1 VKRARRYDR
10 IIATVLLA
18 LVGNVALAARGNDP
32 RLEERDRVRLAEAFR
47 LRDAVA
53 ERLWPGWS
61 GTAFAVLL
69 VTPEREF
76 LVRHPR
82 PSDGFTRGGSDEQ
95 LGSEVWFRPRQF
107 AMNLLATF
115 PAVGGVP
122 TVVVGQ
128 AENTGAPGST
138 RWVLTLLHEH
148 FHQLQDSQPGI
159 YGEIARLDL
168 ARGDETGMWM
178 LNFPFPYGSP
188 AVQQAYARAARALA
202 AALAAQT
209 EELPARVA
217 EYLRERA
224 RLGETMGE
232 ENYRYFSFQ
241 LWKEG
246 VARYTEYR
254 IARLT
259 ADNYQPTAAFRGLG
273 DFREFAEVAAAF
285 ERRIRT
291 DLETA
296 DLAGQQRIAFYSYGA
311 AEALLLDRLRPE
323 WRLEYFAKKFFLES
337 YYPE

>member
-1 VKRARRYDR
+1 MKSASQYRR
-10 IIATVLLA
+10 IFATLA
-18 LVGNVALAARGNDP
+18 LTFIGAGAFAVRTDEP
-32 RLEERDRVRLAEAFR
+32 RLPERDRVRLAEAFR
-47 LRDAVA
+47 LRDALA
-53 ERLWPGWS
+53 GQLWPGWS
-61 GTAFAVLL
+61 ATPFSVLL

-82 PSDGFTRGGSDEQ
+82 PSDDFTRAGSDEQ
-95 LGSEVWFRPRQF
+95 LGGEIWHRPRQF
-107 AMNLLATF
+107 ATNLLATL
-115 PAVGGVP
+115 PAVGGLP

-159 YGEIARLDL
+159 YEEIAWLDL

-188 AVQQAYARAARALA
+188 VVQQRYARAARALA
-202 AALAAQT
+202 AALAAPA
-209 EELPARVA
+209 EELPARLA
-217 EYLRERA
+217 EYRRERERFRA
-224 RLGETMGE
+224 AVDDAD
-232 ENYRYFSFQ
+232 YRYFSFQ

-254 IARLT
+254 IARL
-259 ADNYQPTAAFRGLG
+259 AAESYQPTAAFRALG

-285 ERRIRT
+285 ERRIRA

-296 DLAGQQRIAFYSYGA
+296 DLDGQKRIAFYTYGA
-311 AEALLLDRLRPE
+311 AEALLLDRVRPD
-323 WRLEYFAKKFFLES
+323 WRREYFAKKFSLEA